1 MNIGLMGGGQLGRMM
16 IQAAHRLGHTV
27 TLLDPDPSGP
37 AGQIADAVVVGAYD
51 DPQALEALAGQASV
65 FTTEFE
71 NVPAQALRFL
81 ATRGLT
87 FPSANCVER
96 AQDRLLEKAFLTSAG
111 VTVAP
116 HHAVR
121 SHQDLRNAPASL
133 FPGILKTARLG
144 YDGKG
149 QQRVATRDEAAQAFD
164 LLACVP
170 CVLEQQLPLVKEV
183 SVITARDRHGAM
195 VTYPVGENVH
205 RQGILHTTTVPAA
218 ISPSLESQ
226 AKAAAERVAQAMD
239 YVGVLCVEFFV
250 LEGDRLV
257 ANEMAPRPHN
267 SGHYSIEACETSQ
280 FEQQVRICTDMPLG
294 SPALQFPA
302 RMTNILGDAWFPD
315 SSGAEQSAR
324 EPDWSAWEKDGGV
337 VHLYGKREPRRG
349 RKMGH
354 VTQPLRP

>member
-27 TLLDPDPSGP
+27 TVLDPDPNGP

-51 DPQALEALAGQASV
+51 DPLALEKLAHSAQV

-81 ATRGLT
+81 AQHGQT
-87 FPSANCVER
+87 FPNADCVER
-96 AQDRLLEKAFLTSAG
+96 AQDRLIEKAFLIEAG
-111 VTVAP
+111 VPVAQ
-116 HHAVR
+116 HVAVLGEEDLAHAAD
-121 SHQDLRNAPASL
+121 HL

-149 QQRVATRDEAAQAFD
+149 QVRVSNREEAQKAFAT
-164 LLACVP
+164 LGSVP
-170 CVLEQQLPLVKEV
+170 CVLEKCLPLVKEI
-183 SVITARDRHGAM
+183 SVIIARDRHGAV

-205 RQGILHTTTVPAA
+205 IDGILHTTTVPAQL
-218 ISPSLESQ
+218 SSHLECAAQQ
-226 AKAAAERVAQAMD
+226 AAQQVVNAMQ

-250 LEGDRLV
+250 LEGEVLV

-267 SGHYSIEACETSQ
+267 SGHYSIEACVTSQ

-294 SPALQFPA
+294 STELKFPV
-302 RMTNILGDAWFPD
+302 RMTNVLGDAWFPV
-315 SSGAEQSAR
+315 
-324 EPDWSAWEKDGGV
+324 EPDWTEWTRQGAF
-337 VHLYGKREPRRG
+337 VHLYGKKEPRRG

-354 VTQPLRP
+354 ITQPLNV